1 MSKLKTCIE
10 LFIKFFKIGAFT
22 LGGGY
27 AMLALVERE
36 VTKSKK
42 WLKEDEFW
50 DMITIVQSL
59 PGVFA
64 INTALYVGYKICG
77 KAGAFAA
84 FMGAVLPSLLII
96 GLISTFFMD
105 MRENEIVTRIFKGI
119 RPCVVALI
127 LAPSIRMFFKSK
139 LTWKHLPIPIFVCAL
154 IVFAKVS
161 PIYIIVVALIGGTA
175 IGIYNDKKKL
185 EGKEGNNE

>member
-1 MSKLKTCIE
+1 MEKLKICIE
-10 LFIKFFKIGAFT
+10 LFLKFFKIGGFT

-42 WLKEDEFW
+42 WLGEAEFW

-64 INTALYVGYKICG
+64 INTALYVGYKISG
-77 KAGAFAA
+77 KSGATAA
-84 FMGAVLPSLLII
+84 FLGAVLPSLIII

-105 MRENEIVTRIFKGI
+105 MRENEVVDSIFKGI

-139 LTWKHLPIPIFVCAL
+139 LTWKHLPIPIFVCGL
-154 IVFAKVS
+154 VVFAKTS
-161 PIYIIVVALIGGTA
+161 PILIIACALIIGTA
-175 IGIYNDKKKL
+175 IGVYNDNKK
-185 EGKEGNNE
+185 EETKEENHE

>member
-1 MSKLKTCIE
+1 MSKLRICIE
-10 LFIKFFKIGAFT
+10 LFKKFFKIGGFT

-64 INTALYVGYKICG
+64 INTALYVGYKISG
-77 KAGAFAA
+77 KSGAFAA
-84 FMGAVLPSLLII
+84 FMGAVLPSLIII
-96 GLISTFFMD
+96 GLASTLFID
-105 MRENEIVTRIFKGI
+105 MRETEVVTRIFKGI

-139 LTWKHLPIPIFVCAL
+139 LTWKHLPVPIAVCAL

-161 PIYIIVVALIGGTA
+161 PIYIIAVALICGMS
-175 IGIYNDKKKL
+175 IGIYNDKKNS
-185 EGKEGNNE
+185 ESKEVGNE